1 MNALGAL
8 EVELRLDVRGASE
21 HFAALRW
28 IGFVELRRDG
38 TLVFYR
44 MDHARVF
51 DLLATGRALIT
62 AKLTGQQAM
71 PEKVEAS

>member
-8 EVELRLDVRGASE
+8 EVELRPDVGGASE
-21 HFAALRW
+21 RFAALRW

-38 TLVFYR
+38 TLVFNR
-44 MDHARVF
+44 MDHARAL
-51 DLLATGRALIT
+51 DLLATGRDLIT
-62 AKLTGQQAM
+62 ARLTGLQAI